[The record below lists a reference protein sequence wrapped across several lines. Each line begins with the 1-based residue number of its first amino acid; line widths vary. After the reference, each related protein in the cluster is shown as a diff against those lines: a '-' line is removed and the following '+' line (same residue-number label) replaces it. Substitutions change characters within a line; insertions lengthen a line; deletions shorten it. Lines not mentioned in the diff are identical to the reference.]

1 MKQSEG
7 LAATERIVAQV
18 RALIDR
24 GELRSGD
31 RLPAERRLAEML
43 GVSRPSLRAGLKTL
57 AAMGVVQARHGAGTF
72 ITAGPPVL
80 MSEPLSFLAALHG
93 FTREQMFEAR
103 LVLEVAVAGLAAERT
118 RSAPEKLVA
127 ISDETTGMFASMD
140 DREAFLDHDIRFHRA
155 VAAAS
160 DNPILASVVEMVS
173 TLFRE
178 VRRRTIGRATD
189 LKEAADEHRAIY
201 QAIRSHDADKARRAM
216 ADHLQRA
223 QRSQAMEDEAPK
235 ADTQDE
241 EHRDGEGPHAET
253 MAARNR

>member
-1 MKQSEG
+1 MKQNQG
-7 LAATERIVAQV
+7 LAATERVVAQV

-24 GELRSGD
+24 GELQSGD

-57 AAMGVVQARHGAGTF
+57 AAMGVIQARHGAGTF

-80 MSEPLSFLAALHG
+80 TSEPLSFLAALHG
-93 FTREQMFEAR
+93 FSREQMFEAR
-103 LVLEVAVAGLAAERT
+103 LVLEVSVAGLAAERT
-118 RSAPEKLVA
+118 RTAPEHLVA

-160 DNPILASVVEMVS
+160 ANPILAALVEMVS

-201 QAIRSHDADKARRAM
+201 QAIRAHDTDAARRAM
-216 ADHLQRA
+216 SDHLQRA
-223 QRSQAMEDEAPK
+223 QRTQAMEEAAPDEDPREPLHEA
-235 ADTQDE
+235 
-241 EHRDGEGPHAET
+241 HGGGRG
-253 MAARNR
+253 ARV